1 MFDVGVD
8 RALQMINETTHPLS
22 SVIWT
27 SPDIDPLTWLASLQ
41 VESENAYQFCL
52 QPPNAPSF
60 IGNTVILICYG
71 MESHRLWPLGLR
83 SLSMPSWATSICS

>member
-8 RALQMINETTHPLS
+8 RALQMINKNNSPLIKVVLARS

-27 SPDIDPLTWLASLQ
+27 SPDIDPLTWLASVQ

-60 IGNTVILICYG
+60 IGNTV
-71 MESHRLWPLGLR
+71 SAAT
-83 SLSMPSWATSICS
+83 LSCVFFLQVRFFHI